1 MNKEIVL
8 LIQQGFSIL
17 TPTMRLSRY
26 LKNQY
31 AGLQLESGK
40 NVWESPEILPWHA
53 WLYRYWDDFA
63 VSGEIEQLRL
73 SAWQQQSLWLQI
85 IQESDYARDILQPQS
100 VARKAVQAWE
110 LSHQWE
116 IPLFPK
122 DIFISYDIRAFQS
135 WAHSYQQLCQTKNW
149 IDDACMADVLIA
161 NLSRNSKYLKQ
172 KIALV
177 GFESIH
183 PQQRSLL
190 DKLSDTGSEVKE
202 IAFESRNQKIVGAGF
217 DDVRDEID
225 AAANWVRHLL
235 QSNMNGNIG
244 IVVPNLQKL
253 RGQIQTQFDDV
264 LLADDILKAADNS
277 EKPYA
282 ISLGQ
287 GLNNYPLIDAAF
299 SILALVE
306 QPFSIQEIG
315 VLLRS
320 PFIRGATEEKAGR
333 ALLDAN
339 LREFGE
345 QHLSISSLI
354 YISENYL
361 EKEQSEVFLE
371 CLLQWQA
378 AFDGLPARQSAQNW
392 AQAFSK
398 LLSIFKWPGERTLN
412 STEYQTMQ
420 AWQDLLLRFVSLDI
434 INSSISYRAALSQL
448 RQLAAAFSF
457 QPETAEVPVQ
467 VMGMAGAAGMNFD
480 HLWIM
485 GLHEDAWPG
494 PAEPNPFIPLVLQRQ
509 HQLPFGSAES
519 HLAHSRH
526 MTDCLVN
533 SSADVVISYP
543 QNEQENAQRPS
554 PLVKSC
560 FLDTEKYQVARL
572 TSFRKLIYS
581 SANVEFIQD
590 EVAPAI
596 KSGQRVSGG
605 TGLFKDQAACASR
618 AFSRH
623 RLHAKS
629 LSRADIGLDAMQR
642 GSLLHDVMQ
651 NFWTKVG
658 DQSSLLE
665 MTEIEEEKVIIS
677 SIDAVLANYKKQRPL
692 TFTDQFISLEKK
704 RLLVLIQEWL
714 PLEKQRQTFNVK
726 ACEAKHNFIFD
737 DIEVHTRIDRIDEL
751 NDGRQVI
758 IDYKTGAVSVNAW
771 FDDRPDDPQLPLY
784 AITSE
789 KDIAA
794 IVFAKMKRGEST
806 FTGVADEEGLFPGVK
821 NFADTSY
828 ITEFKNWSAL
838 KTSWNEIMTGI
849 AHDFRVGKAEVNPK
863 NATTCRYCD
872 LQAFCRI
879 YEVVD
884 AEADDNFQSG
894 QSDE

>member
-53 WLYRYWDDFA
+53 WLYSYWDDLA
-63 VSGEIEQLRL
+63 ASGEIELLRL
-73 SAWQQQSLWLQI
+73 AAWQQQTLWLQI
-85 IQESDYARDILQPQS
+85 IQKSDYARDILQPQN

-122 DIFISYDIRAFQS
+122 DIFISHDVRAFQS
-135 WAHSYQQLCQTKNW
+135 WAHSYQQLCQAEKW
-149 IDDACMADVLIA
+149 IDDACLADVLITK
-161 NLSRNSKYLKQ
+161 LSGNSKSLKQ
-172 KIALV
+172 KIALI

-190 DKLSDTGSEVKE
+190 RKLSDTGSEVKE
-202 IAFESRNQKIVGAGF
+202 VEFETLNRKIVGADF

-225 AAANWVRHLL
+225 AVANWVRYLL
-235 QSNMNGNIG
+235 QSSENSNIG
-244 IVVPNLQKL
+244 IVVPKLQKL

-264 LLADDILKAADNS
+264 FLADDILRAADNS
-277 EKPYA
+277 GKPYS

-287 GLNNYPLIDAAF
+287 GLNNYPLIDTAF

-306 QPFSIQEIG
+306 QPFSIQEFG

-320 PFIRGATEEKAGR
+320 PFVRGATEEKAGR
-333 ALLDAN
+333 ALLDAS

-345 QHLSISSLI
+345 QHLSISTLN
-354 YISENYL
+354 YIVENYL
-361 EKEQSEVFLE
+361 EKEQSEVFLQ

-378 AFDGLPARQSAQNW
+378 AFEVLPARQSAQNW
-392 AQAFSK
+392 AQAFST
-398 LLSIFKWPGERTLN
+398 LLSIFKWPGDRTL
-412 STEYQTMQ
+412 SSAEYQTMQ
-420 AWQDLLLRFVSLDI
+420 AWQDLLVRFVSLDI
-434 INSSISYRAALSQL
+434 VNSSLSYRAALSQL
-448 RQLAAAFSF
+448 RQLASAFSF

-467 VMGMAGAAGMNFD
+467 VMGMAGAAGMHFD

-519 HLAHSRH
+519 HLSHSRH
-526 MTDCLVN
+526 ITDCLIN

-543 QNEQENAQRPS
+543 QNEQENVQRPS
-554 PLVKSC
+554 PLIKSY
-560 FLDTEKYQVARL
+560 FKDTEKYQLERL
-572 TSFRKLIYS
+572 TSFRKLIFS
-581 SANVEFIQD
+581 SASIEFIQD

-605 TGLFKDQAACASR
+605 TGLFKDQAACAYR

-623 RLHAKS
+623 RLHALS

-651 NFWTKVG
+651 IFWTKVSS
-658 DQSSLLE
+658 QSSLLE
-665 MTEIEEEKVIIS
+665 MTEAEEKKVIIS
-677 SIDAVLANYKKQRPL
+677 SIDAVLASYQKQRPL
-692 TFTDQFISLEKK
+692 TFTDRFVLLERQ
-704 RLLVLIQEWL
+704 RLLGLILEWL
-714 PLEKQRQTFNVK
+714 IIEKQRQTFSVK

-751 NDGRQVI
+751 DDGRQVI
-758 IDYKTGAVSVNAW
+758 IDYKTGAVSLNAW
-771 FDDRPDDPQLPLY
+771 FDERPDDPQLPLY
-784 AITSE
+784 AITS
-789 KDIAA
+789 KTDLAA

-806 FTGVADEEGLFPGVK
+806 FIGVADEEGLFPGVK
-821 NFADTSY
+821 NFTDTSY
-828 ITEFKNWSAL
+828 TDEFENWIGL
-838 KTSWNEIMTGI
+838 MTSWNEIMTRI
-849 AHDFRVGKAEVNPK
+849 AHDFRIGRAEVNPK
-863 NATTCRYCD
+863 NANTCRYCD
-872 LQAFCRI
+872 LHAFCRV
-879 YEVVD
+879 YEV
-884 AEADDNFQSG
+884 ADDNSLPG
-894 QSDE
+894 RDYE